1 MFSTALRAAAPQL
14 VDVLRG
20 RDGAVLV
27 AQVGVLLLLAGVHG
41 LDLVHGLAG
50 GDDDRV
56 EFIEQRDAAFCTRV
70 SMGSKASGFM
80 FPNRRARPPKLAVWY
95 WTSRTRWPSWPTPI
109 TEWVSFPGVPLTRP
123 AVKAGKKRLP
133 ASH

>member
-1 MFSTALRAAAPQL
+1 
-14 VDVLRG
+14 LRG

-109 TEWVSFPGVPLTRP
+109 TKWVSFPGVPLTRP

>member
-109 TEWVSFPGVPLTRP
+109 TKWVSFPGVPLTRP

>member
-1 MFSTALRAAAPQL
+1 M
-14 VDVLRG
+14 
-20 RDGAVLV
+20 
-27 AQVGVLLLLAGVHG
+27 LLLLAGVHG

-109 TEWVSFPGVPLTRP
+109 TKWVSFPGVPLTRP

>member
-1 MFSTALRAAAPQL
+1 LFSTALRAAAPQL

-27 AQVGVLLLLAGVHG
+27 AQVGVLLFLAGVHG

-109 TEWVSFPGVPLTRP
+109 TKWVSFPGVPLTRP